1 MSDRTVRHALAGLA
15 SGLLFALGLGLSGMT
30 NPDKVLAF
38 LDLGG
43 DWDPSLLLVMGAAVP
58 VHAVAW
64 WALKRRGAPLL
75 GGEIPARPAPV
86 IDARLVGGAALFG
99 VGWGLSGVCPGP
111 GVVNLAAGGGGLV
124 FIAALMRGVGLSRFG
139 GKRHAG
145 EELPDEEREPAS

>member
-86 IDARLVGGAALFG
+86 I
-99 VGWGLSGVCPGP
+99 
-111 GVVNLAAGGGGLV
+111 
-124 FIAALMRGVGLSRFG
+124 AALMLGVGLSRFVV
-139 GKRHAG
+139 KRHAI
-145 EELPDEEREPAS
+145 EELPEEEGEPAS

>member
-1 MSDRTVRHALAGLA
+1 MSDRTIRHALAGLG
-15 SGLLFALGLGLSGMT
+15 SGLLFALGLGVAGMT
-30 NPDKVLAF
+30 SPDKVLAF

-64 WALKRRGAPLL
+64 RLLQRRGAPLL

-86 IDARLVGGAALFG
+86 IDGRLVGGAALFG

-111 GVVNLAAGGGGLV
+111 GVVSLAAGGGATVFVGAMLV
-124 FIAALMRGVGLSRFG
+124 GVLLSRAVV
-139 GKRHAG
+139 KRHAV
-145 EELPDEEREPAS
+145 EELPETEDPG